1 MLRTCRVKS
10 VPYGL
15 AGGKDGT
22 PFQALLGANGTQTE
36 LPRQMLVD
44 TPVQKGE
51 VLLHVQPG
59 AGGYGNP
66 FARDPNK
73 VLGDVLD
80 EKISLAYA
88 EREYGV
94 VIDMTAGKVDE
105 DKTTLRRKGANQ
117 GEARRGE
124 L

>member
-1 MLRTCRVKS
+1 MRSNRVKS

-22 PFQALLGANGTQTE
+22 PFQALLSANGTRTE

-44 TPVQKGE
+44 TPVRRGE

-66 FARDPNK
+66 FARELER
-73 VLGDVLD
+73 VLEDVLD
-80 EKISLAYA
+80 GEISPAYA
-88 EREYGV
+88 EQEYRA
-94 VIDMTAGKVDE
+94 VIDVEAGKVDLE
-105 DKTTLRRKGANQ
+105 KTALLRVASHSGH
-117 GEARRGE
+117 
-124 L
+124 